1 MASHGH
7 PSKNAPSGPLLMHSL
22 HPMQSRGSTSMRP
35 NGGWQVSGTQYMQ
48 SATGQYST
56 HAGEPAHPVQH
67 SVMTASSFG
76 FFLRGV
82 VSPVDL
88 GSNLSSS
95 GTIPAALFP
104 VVSAG
109 ISCSDYTEKP
119 AIILREA
126 APPRPRGNKA
136 PQAATF
142 ISPARKRWENSRKM
156 TGSHR

>member
-1 MASHGH
+1 
-7 PSKNAPSGPLLMHSL
+7 
-22 HPMQSRGSTSMRP
+22 
-35 NGGWQVSGTQYMQ
+35 MQ

-119 AIILREA
+119 AILLREA
-126 APPRPRGNKA
+126 APPRPRGNKP

-156 TGSHR
+156 TGSHRDDTIPRPSCRHIPPLHIPQFPPIRFCSTDLPRQY

>member
-1 MASHGH
+1 
-7 PSKNAPSGPLLMHSL
+7 
-22 HPMQSRGSTSMRP
+22 
-35 NGGWQVSGTQYMQ
+35 MQ

-119 AIILREA
+119 AILLREA
-126 APPRPRGNKA
+126 APPRPRGKKP
-136 PQAATF
+136 PQRRHSFSHGVSAGKIEEDDRVPRDDT
-142 ISPARKRWENSRKM
+142 ISRPS
-156 TGSHR
+156 SHHIPPVHIPQFPPIRFCYIELPKELHSWQRA

>member
-1 MASHGH
+1 
-7 PSKNAPSGPLLMHSL
+7 
-22 HPMQSRGSTSMRP
+22 
-35 NGGWQVSGTQYMQ
+35 MQ

-119 AIILREA
+119 TILLREA
-126 APPRPRGNKA
+126 APPRARGNKP

-142 ISPARKRWENSRKM
+142 ISPARTRWENSRKM
-156 TGSHR
+156 TESRGATRSQGRRPVTFLLSTYHNFHLPVSAIVTLRRSPQSWQRA